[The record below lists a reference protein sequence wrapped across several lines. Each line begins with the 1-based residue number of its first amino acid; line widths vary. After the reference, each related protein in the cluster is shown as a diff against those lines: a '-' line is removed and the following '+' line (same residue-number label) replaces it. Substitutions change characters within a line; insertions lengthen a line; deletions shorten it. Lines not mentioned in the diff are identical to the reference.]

1 MDSVTISSRYSRQ
14 ILFEPIG
21 REGQKKLSGS
31 TVVIIGCG
39 ALGTVIADRLVRAG
53 VGTIKIVDR
62 DFVELD
68 NLQRQVLFTEE
79 HARLR
84 LPKAVAAGSVLK
96 TVNSEVEVVP
106 VVCDLTPGN
115 VEQVIEGCDIVMD
128 ATDNLETRFLMN
140 DACLKAGTPWI
151 HGAAVGS
158 CGQEMPI
165 IPGVTACY
173 RCLMPEPPAEPLPGC
188 DVLGVLN
195 TVTGIIADIQS
206 THACQLLTGSHVP
219 DSTLTFVDVWESD
232 FERFVVERFQ
242 DCPACVRGEYTFLKK
257 ETVSWST
264 SLCGR
269 NAVQISP
276 AREMALDFD
285 MLTSTLARLGR
296 VENNGY
302 LLVFSIDD
310 YEMTVFPNG
319 RAIIK
324 GTTDTEV
331 ARSLY
336 SRYIG
341 MLATK
346 G

>member
-1 MDSVTISSRYSRQ
+1 MDSTKISGRYSRQ
-14 ILFEPIG
+14 VLFEPIG
-21 REGQKKLSGS
+21 EEGQKKLGGS
-31 TVVIIGCG
+31 AVVIVGCG

-53 VGTIKIVDR
+53 IGIVKIVDR

-68 NLQRQVLFTEE
+68 NLQRQALFTEE
-79 HARLR
+79 HANLR
-84 LPKAVAAGSVLK
+84 LPKAVAAGSALK
-96 TVNSEVEVVP
+96 AVNSEVEVEP
-106 VVCDLTPGN
+106 VVCDITRGN
-115 VEQVIEGCDIVMD
+115 VEQVIDGCDIVMD
-128 ATDNLETRFLMN
+128 ATDNLETRFLLN
-140 DACLKAGTPWI
+140 DACLKAGIPWI

-173 RCLMPEPPAEPLPGC
+173 RCLISEPPVEPLQGC

-195 TVTGIIADIQS
+195 TITGIIADIQS
-206 THACQLLTGSHVP
+206 THAFQVLTGNHVP
-219 DSTLTFVDVWESD
+219 DSTLTFIDVWESE
-232 FERFVVERFQ
+232 FERFVVERVQ
-242 DCPACVRGEYTFLKK
+242 DCPACVRGEYSFLNK

-276 AREMALDFD
+276 AREMALDFEV
-285 MLTSTLARLGR
+285 LASTLARLGR

-302 LLVFSIDD
+302 LLVFSIDG

-336 SRYIG
+336 SRFIG
-341 MLATK
+341 L
-346 G
+346 

>member
-1 MDSVTISSRYSRQ
+1 MDNVIASGRYSRQ
-14 ILFEPIG
+14 ILFKPIG
-21 REGQKKLSGS
+21 REGQKKLGGS

-53 VGTIKIVDR
+53 VGAIEIVDR

-68 NLQRQVLFTEE
+68 NLQRQALFTEE
-79 HARLR
+79 HVNLH
-84 LPKAVAAGSVLK
+84 LPKAVAARSALK
-96 TVNSEVEVVP
+96 AANSEVEVEP
-106 VVCDLTPGN
+106 VVCDVTAGN
-115 VEQVIEGCDIVMD
+115 VEQLIAGCDIVMD

-140 DACLKAGTPWI
+140 DACLKVGIPWI

-173 RCLMPEPPAEPLPGC
+173 RCLIPEPPAAPLQGC
-188 DVLGVLN
+188 DVLGLLN

-206 THACQLLTGSHVP
+206 THAIQVLTGSHVP
-219 DSTLTFVDVWESD
+219 DSLLTIIDIWENE
-232 FERFVVERFQ
+232 FERFVVDRVP
-242 DCPACVRGEYTFLKK
+242 DCPACARGEYTFLKK
-257 ETVSWST
+257 VNVSWST

-269 NAVQISP
+269 NAVQTSP
-276 AREMALDFD
+276 AREMALDFEV
-285 MLTSTLARLGR
+285 LAPSLARLGR

-302 LLVFSIDD
+302 LLVFIIDG
-310 YEMTVFPNG
+310 YEMTIFPNG

-324 GTTDTEV
+324 GNTDTKV
-331 ARSLY
+331 ARSVY

-341 MLATK
+341 F
-346 G
+346 

>member
-1 MDSVTISSRYSRQ
+1 MISGRYSRQ
-14 ILFEPIG
+14 VLFEPIG
-21 REGQKKLSGS
+21 RVGQKKLGGS
-31 TVVIIGCG
+31 SVVIIGCG

-53 VGTIKIVDR
+53 VGAIRIVDR

-68 NLQRQVLFTEE
+68 NLQRQALFTEE
-79 HARLR
+79 HAHLR

-96 TVNSEVEVVP
+96 TVNSEVEVEP
-106 VVCDLTPGN
+106 VVCDITPGN
-115 VEQVIEGCDIVMD
+115 VERVIEGCDIVMD

-140 DACLKAGTPWI
+140 DACLKAGIPWI

-173 RCLMPEPPAEPLPGC
+173 RCLIQEPPTEPLQGC

-206 THACQLLTGSHVP
+206 THAIQLLTDSPVP
-219 DSTLTFVDVWESD
+219 YGTLTFIDVWENE
-232 FERFVVERFQ
+232 FERFVVDRVP
-242 DCPACVRGEYTFLKK
+242 DCPACVRGEYSYLKK

-276 AREMALDFD
+276 AREMLID
-285 MLTSTLARLGR
+285 LEGLAASLSRLGR
-296 VENNGY
+296 VDNNGY
-302 LLVFSIDD
+302 LLALSIDG
-310 YEMTVFPNG
+310 YEVTVFPNG

-324 GTTDTEV
+324 GTTDTKI
-331 ARSLY
+331 ARTLY

-341 MLATK
+341 F
-346 G
+346 